1 MHATSLFPSF
11 SHSNLAAAAYAS
23 HCSPVNFLARMKSS
37 LDFCTPSTRFVNRM
51 YTIHASVLSLFASA
65 SPSSSPSSPSFF
77 PSSFFFSS
85 PATTSASYTAR
96 AFSTSPASS
105 IRSAAMKCN
114 ASADG
119 SASHPRSNTLSAP
132 PTPPSP
138 SRFHSA

>member
-11 SHSNLAAAAYAS
+11 SHSKLAAAAYAS

-37 LDFCTPSTRFVNRM
+37 LDFCTPSTLFVNRM

-65 SPSSSPSSPSFF
+65 SPPSSPSFF
-77 PSSFFFSS
+77 PSPFFFSS
-85 PATTSASYTAR
+85 PATTTSASYTAR

-119 SASHPRSNTLSAP
+119 SASRPRSNTLSAP
-132 PTPPSP
+132 STPASP